1 MIEQLRMIATRLMQE
16 KKDSPEEVKKY
27 QLIEEML
34 KNNQCFFELDIETSY
49 AILRD
54 LGFKED
60 DLEKVYSLLIDPS
73 NYQNDNIPDFM
84 DN

>member
-1 MIEQLRMIATRLMQE
+1 MIEQLRMIAIRLMQE

-60 DLEKVYSLLIDPS
+60 DLQKVYSLLIDPS
-73 NYQNDNIPDFM
+73 NYQNNNIPDFM

>member
-1 MIEQLRMIATRLMQE
+1 MIEQLRMIAIRLMQE

-60 DLEKVYSLLIDPS
+60 DLEKVYSLLMDPS

>member
-1 MIEQLRMIATRLMQE
+1 
-16 KKDSPEEVKKY
+16 
-27 QLIEEML
+27 ML

>member
-1 MIEQLRMIATRLMQE
+1 MIEQLRMIAIRLMQE

-60 DLEKVYSLLIDPS
+60 DLEKVYSLLIDSS

>member
-1 MIEQLRMIATRLMQE
+1 MIEQLRMIAIRLMQE

>member
-1 MIEQLRMIATRLMQE
+1 MIEQLRMIAIRLMQE

-54 LGFKED
+54 LGFEED
-60 DLEKVYSLLIDPS
+60 DLEKVYSLLIDSS